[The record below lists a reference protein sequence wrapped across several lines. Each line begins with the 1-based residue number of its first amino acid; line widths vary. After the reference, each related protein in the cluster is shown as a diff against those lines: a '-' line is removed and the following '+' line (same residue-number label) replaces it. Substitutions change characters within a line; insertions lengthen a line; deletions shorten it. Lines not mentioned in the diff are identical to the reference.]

1 MRAKLYIYPY
11 RITERKP
18 HPILW
23 SFDTEALNEIAENF
37 KNKSVF
43 SVEVKEKTL
52 TLRLIEEPIL

>member
-18 HPILW
+18 HPIHW
-23 SFDTEALNEIAENF
+23 SFDTEALDEIAKNF

-43 SVEVKEKTL
+43 SVQVKERTII
-52 TLRLIEEPIL
+52 LRLIEEHPR